1 MNNNLK
7 IGSFVTQYESG
18 YWEVIDIKDK
28 IADCDYKGEKVSYC
42 KGDIIGKWII
52 LKKICTIKF
61 KPKIEYSYCDANWVK
76 LDRKSVV

>member
-52 LKKICTIKF
+52 LKKF
-61 KPKIEYSYCDANWVK
+61 VQ
-76 LDRKSVV
+76 